1 MKKTVLIILIL
12 GLFTIAKAQ
21 HCGWDGCYVI
31 ILEVRDN
38 ATNKIINDLDIILT
52 DSNGK
57 PYTSEWNL
65 KNYRNYSI
73 YQKTDTLKFGQN
85 ISNNDPKSNIYTIPF
100 GINTYMLLVYGN
112 NYPNI
117 LKSED
122 DKIIIQD
129 RKGRYESK
137 TIDSI
142 KIVHMCTS
150 NRIWRS
156 KKILDESTIKIK
168 INKKK

>member
-1 MKKTVLIILIL
+1 MKKTVLSIFIL
-12 GLFTIAKAQ
+12 GIFTIAKAQ
-21 HCGWDGCYVI
+21 HCSWDGCFVI
-31 ILEVRDN
+31 ILDVRDN
-38 ATNKIINDLDIILT
+38 ATNKIINDLDIVLT
-52 DSNGK
+52 DSTGK

-73 YQKTDTLKFGQN
+73 YPKTDTLKFGQN
-85 ISNNDPKSNIYTIPF
+85 ISNNDLKNNIYTIPI

-117 LKSED
+117 HKSEH

-137 TIDSI
+137 TIDTI
-142 KIVHMCTS
+142 KIVPMCTS
-150 NRIWRS
+150 NRIWGS
-156 KKILDESTIKIK
+156 EKILDESTIKIK
-168 INKKK
+168 INKK

>member
-1 MKKTVLIILIL
+1 MKKILSIILLL
-12 GLFTIAKAQ
+12 GLFTNAKAQ

-31 ILEVRDN
+31 ILDVRDN

-52 DSNGK
+52 DSAGK

-65 KNYRNYSI
+65 KNYQRYTI

-85 ISNNDPKSNIYTIPF
+85 IRNDDPKSDIYTIPF
-100 GINTYMLLVYGN
+100 GINNYMLLVYGN

-117 LKSED
+117 MKSED

-129 RKGRYESK
+129 RKGRYEGK
-137 TIDSI
+137 TIGNI
-142 KIVHMCTS
+142 KITHMCTS
-150 NRIWRS
+150 NRIWDS
-156 KKILDESTIKIK
+156 KKVSDNVLMKIK
-168 INKKK
+168 INKKI